1 LNIKDI
7 NNNIKIKEKEIFM
20 LKDIKAVIFDV
31 DGTLV
36 DSMWI
41 WKQVDIDFLAR
52 RKIELPVDLQ
62 KDIEGLSYTATA
74 EYFKERF
81 KLPDTVEDIKE
92 EWRLMADDLYNNEI
106 PLKAGVKELLN
117 IIKDRGLKIGIA
129 TSNSRDLVETMIKK
143 HQIEEYFD
151 SIRTSCEVPRS
162 KPFPDVY
169 LKAAE
174 DLCVEPENC
183 LVFEDTIAGATA
195 AKAAGMR
202 VIAVYDQISEVS
214 RPHLEQLTVLYIMDF
229 YEFISSISK

>member
-1 LNIKDI
+1 
-7 NNNIKIKEKEIFM
+7 M
-20 LKDIKAVIFDV
+20 LQDIKAVIFDV

-52 RKIELPVDLQ
+52 REIELPVDLQ
-62 KDIEGLSYTATA
+62 KDIEGLSYTSTA

-81 KLPDTVEDIKE
+81 KLPDSVEDIKE
-92 EWRLMADDLYNNEI
+92 EWRIMADDLYQNEI
-106 PLKAGVKELLN
+106 PLKAGVIEILKL
-117 IIKDRGLKIGIA
+117 IRDKGLKIGIA
-129 TSNSRDLVETMIKK
+129 TSNSRELVETMMKR

-151 SIRTSCEVPRS
+151 SIRTSCEVARS

-174 DLCVEPENC
+174 DLAVEPECC

-202 VIAVYDQISEVS
+202 VIAVYDKLSEES
-214 RPHLEQLTVLYIMDF
+214 RPHLEQLTVGYIMDF
-229 YEFISSISK
+229 HEFINSLNS

>member
-1 LNIKDI
+1 MNIEEMENYMLN
-7 NNNIKIKEKEIFM
+7 
-20 LKDIKAVIFDV
+20 DIKAVIFDV

-81 KLPDTVEDIKE
+81 QLPDSVEDIKE
-92 EWRLMADDLYNNEI
+92 EWREMADDLYKSKI
-106 PLKAGVKELLN
+106 PLKSGVRELLKF
-117 IIKDRGLKIGIA
+117 IKDRGLKIGIA
-129 TSNSRDLVETMIKK
+129 TSNSRDLVETMMKG

-174 DLCVEPENC
+174 DLGVEPKNC

-202 VIAVYDQISEVS
+202 VIAVYDEISERS
-214 RPHLEQLTVLYIMDF
+214 RPHLEQLTALYIKDF
-229 YEFISSISK
+229 YEFINNISS

>member
-1 LNIKDI
+1 
-7 NNNIKIKEKEIFM
+7 M
-20 LKDIKAVIFDV
+20 LQDIKAVIFDV

-52 RKIELPVDLQ
+52 RNIDLPVDLQ
-62 KDIEGLSYTATA
+62 KDIEGMSYTGTA

-81 KLPDTVEDIKE
+81 NLPDSVEEIKE
-92 EWRLMADDLYNNEI
+92 EWRQMADDLYHSKI
-106 PLKAGVKELLN
+106 ALKTGVKELLSV
-117 IIKDRGLKIGIA
+117 IKERGLKIGIA
-129 TSNSRDLVETMIKK
+129 TSNSRELVATMTKT
-143 HQIEEYFD
+143 HGIEEYFQ

-169 LKAAE
+169 LKTAE
-174 DLCVEPENC
+174 DLGVEPKDC

-202 VIAVYDQISEVS
+202 VIAVYDALSEDS
-214 RPHLEQLTVLYIMDF
+214 KAHLEQLTELYINDF
-229 YEFISSISK
+229 NEFMSKISS

>member
-1 LNIKDI
+1 MLHDI
-7 NNNIKIKEKEIFM
+7 Q
-20 LKDIKAVIFDV
+20 AVIFDV

-41 WKQVDIDFLAR
+41 WQKVDIDFLAR
-52 RKIELPVDLQ
+52 REIELPVDLQ
-62 KDIEGLSYTATA
+62 KDIEGLSYTGTA

-81 KLPDTVEDIKE
+81 QLPDTVDEIKE
-92 EWRLMADDLYNNEI
+92 EWRVMADDLYNNEI

-117 IIKDRGLKIGIA
+117 IIRDKKLKIGIA
-129 TSNSRDLVETMIKK
+129 TSNSRELVETMMKR

-151 SIRTSCEVPRS
+151 SVRTSCEVPRS

-174 DLCVEPENC
+174 DLGVEPSAC

-202 VIAVYDQISEVS
+202 VIGVYDEISEES
-214 RPHLEQLTVLYIMDF
+214 RPHLEQLTVLYIKDF
-229 YEFISSISK
+229 YEFINSIHS